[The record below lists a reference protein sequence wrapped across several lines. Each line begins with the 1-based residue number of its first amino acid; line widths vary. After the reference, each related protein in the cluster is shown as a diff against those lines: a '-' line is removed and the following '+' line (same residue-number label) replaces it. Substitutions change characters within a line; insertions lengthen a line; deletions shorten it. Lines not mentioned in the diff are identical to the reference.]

1 MIQKDLKK
9 NIAFLQNIQDTKYNS
24 FKIMKVRD
32 HLQRITNPFQ
42 FNTTQNT
49 NTTNAPEE
57 DISDE
62 EENFLEGEQLDTL
75 MNSFSTEIANNI
87 TANNNIP
94 QKLNLEYIKSKGSH
108 KCGFKDIASID
119 PNNDNVNF
127 NLVQNSN
134 NQQLLITN
142 AVSQSSHQNQG
153 HTHNDIVSILLTKK
167 SKRYRSFE
175 TNSKEKII
183 KTYEANGS
191 VYSIINWA
199 RQAKLDNEQKEH
211 LK

>member
-1 MIQKDLKK
+1 
-9 NIAFLQNIQDTKYNS
+9 
-24 FKIMKVRD
+24 MKVRD

-49 NTTNAPEE
+49 STTNAPEE

-75 MNSFSTEIANNI
+75 INSFSTEITNNI

-127 NLVQNSN
+127 NLIQDSN
-134 NQQLLITN
+134 NQ
-142 AVSQSSHQNQG
+142 
-153 HTHNDIVSILLTKK
+153 
-167 SKRYRSFE
+167 
-175 TNSKEKII
+175 
-183 KTYEANGS
+183 
-191 VYSIINWA
+191 
-199 RQAKLDNEQKEH
+199 
-211 LK
+211 

>member
-1 MIQKDLKK
+1 
-9 NIAFLQNIQDTKYNS
+9 
-24 FKIMKVRD
+24 MKVRD

-62 EENFLEGEQLDTL
+62 EDNFLEDKQLDTL
-75 MNSFSTEIANNI
+75 INSFSTEIANNI
-87 TANNNIP
+87 TANNNIR

-134 NQQLLITN
+134 NQQLQITN

-167 SKRYRSFE
+167 SKRY
-175 TNSKEKII
+175 K
-183 KTYEANGS
+183 
-191 VYSIINWA
+191 
-199 RQAKLDNEQKEH
+199 
-211 LK
+211 